1 MASAPRSEKIW
12 MDGRLVNWDDAN
24 VHLLTHTL
32 HYGLGVFEGIRCYET
47 ADGPAVFR
55 LAEHTRRLFTSARIV
70 GIQIPFTEEEV
81 NRAVLDTLRANK
93 LRQGYIRPLVYL
105 GDEVR
110 GLNCK
115 GSSVHLGIAVWS
127 WGAYLGEEALE
138 KGIDVKTSSFT
149 RHHPNVFMTKAKVC
163 GAYVNSIMA
172 KLEAVNDGYDEALL
186 LDPNGFV
193 AEGSGENLFI
203 VRNGKLKTPPLT
215 STLEGITRDSIM
227 VVAREMGIAVEE
239 QYFSRDEVYLSD
251 EAFFTGTAAEM
262 TPINSLDRRIIG
274 AGGLGPVSRRI
285 QSAFFDILKGK
296 SAAYRHWLTHF

>member
-1 MASAPRSEKIW
+1 MTSAPRSEFIW
-12 MDGRLVNWDDAN
+12 MDGQLVPWNDAN
-24 VHLLTHTL
+24 VHIMTHTL
-32 HYGLGVFEGIRCYET
+32 HYGLGVFEGVRVYET
-47 ADGPAVFR
+47 DDGPAVFR
-55 LAEHTRRLFTSARIV
+55 LAEHTKRLFASARIV
-70 GIQIPFTEEEV
+70 GITIPFTEEAV
-81 NRAVLDTLRANK
+81 NKAILETIRVNK
-93 LRQGYIRPLVYL
+93 LTQGYIRPLVYL

-115 GSSVHLGIAVWS
+115 GISVHLAIAVWS

-138 KGIDVKTSSFT
+138 KGIDIKTSSFT

-172 KLEAVNDGYDEALL
+172 KIEAVDDGYDEALM

-203 VRNGKLKTPPLT
+203 VRNGRLKTPPLT

-227 VVAREMGIAVEE
+227 VVAREMGLTVEE
-239 QYFSRDEVYLSD
+239 QYFSRDEVYLAD

-262 TPINSLDRRIIG
+262 TPINSLDKRQIG
-274 AGGLGPVSRRI
+274 AGGIGPISKRI
-285 QSAFFDILKGK
+285 QGLFFDILRGK
-296 SAAYRHWLTHF
+296 SAAHRHWLTHL